1 MSINEYLKRY
11 IIVGSI
17 LTIVVS
23 VLFSLGFPNTTSTP
37 LIIAPILFTVV
48 SIGTLKLLAMPALS
62 AVLKFSNAFMLT
74 NVGKILVYLVYF
86 IISYVDMEKERRMTF
101 VAVFMV
107 LYLFF
112 LVFDTITLLKFF
124 KDNNQLNK

>member
-74 NVGKILVYLVYF
+74 NVGKISVEETLVLQETACVHGDIITDKLVVENGAIF
-86 IISYVDMEKERRMTF
+86 TGTCNMDAKGQAAST
-101 VAVFMV
+101 
-107 LYLFF
+107 
-112 LVFDTITLLKFF
+112 T
-124 KDNNQLNK
+124 N